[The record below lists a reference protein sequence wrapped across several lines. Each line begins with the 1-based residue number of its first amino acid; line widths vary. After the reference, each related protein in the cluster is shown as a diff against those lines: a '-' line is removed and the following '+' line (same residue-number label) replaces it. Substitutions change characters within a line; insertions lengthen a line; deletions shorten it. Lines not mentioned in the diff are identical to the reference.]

1 MIVPVVNC
9 GTSVYAGFVIF
20 SILGYMAN
28 LKNVP
33 VADVAAQ
40 GETTSD
46 LPQCSSIAI
55 AMHYSFNLVVTSISI
70 DGEKGQYFS
79 FFSENFSRVTGTT
92 QNGITFLLMNIF
104 YV

>member
-28 LKNVP
+28 LKNVA

-46 LPQCSSIAI
+46 LSQCSSIA
-55 AMHYSFNLVVTSISI
+55 MHYSLLN
-70 DGEKGQYFS
+70 DKYD
-79 FFSENFSRVTGTT
+79 NASRLQGTG
-92 QNGITFLLMNIF
+92 
-104 YV
+104 